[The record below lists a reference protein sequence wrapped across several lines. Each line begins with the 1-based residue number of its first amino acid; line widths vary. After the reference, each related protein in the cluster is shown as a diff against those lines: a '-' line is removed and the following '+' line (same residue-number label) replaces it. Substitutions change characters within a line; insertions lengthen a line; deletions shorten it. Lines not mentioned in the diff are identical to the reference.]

1 MFCFCLNDSTEK
13 EPNRNVCP
21 VCLGHPGTL
30 PVINQE
36 AIKKIIKTGLALNCQ
51 IAQDSFFERKNY
63 FYPDLPKGYQIS
75 QYQAPLTKNGYLE
88 IKVGDKTKRIQIERI
103 HLEED
108 TGSLIHPDG
117 TDYSLVNFNRSGIPL
132 MELVTQPDI
141 HTAEEA
147 REFVKELQLILRYL
161 NISGA
166 NMERGEMRCEVNI
179 SLSANENRLGTKV
192 EVKNLNSIK
201 AVEKSIEFE
210 IKRQSEILS
219 RGEQVIQETRGFN
232 DKTEVTFS
240 QRSKEEAHDYRYFPE
255 PDLPPLKIGS
265 ELLEEIKKEIVELP
279 SQKRLR
285 FTTEF
290 GLTAKEIELYVS
302 QPGLANYLEQVVSE
316 LKEWLASK
324 RQSEISEAEFQ
335 KLVKLASNYIA
346 TDLQALLKDREVEFE
361 SQSFL
366 ITAENFAEFLSL
378 IHTREISSKIA
389 KMLLLEMFEK
399 GGDPSQIIADKGWQ
413 MMSNEKE
420 IEKAAKEVIAANPKA
435 IEDYKA
441 GKQASLQFL
450 IGQLM
455 QKTKGQANP
464 DVASKTLKKL
474 I

>member
-210 IKRQSEILS
+210 IKRQS
-219 RGEQVIQETRGFN
+219 
-232 DKTEVTFS
+232 
-240 QRSKEEAHDYRYFPE
+240 
-255 PDLPPLKIGS
+255 
-265 ELLEEIKKEIVELP
+265 
-279 SQKRLR
+279 
-285 FTTEF
+285 
-290 GLTAKEIELYVS
+290 
-302 QPGLANYLEQVVSE
+302 
-316 LKEWLASK
+316 
-324 RQSEISEAEFQ
+324 
-335 KLVKLASNYIA
+335 
-346 TDLQALLKDREVEFE
+346 
-361 SQSFL
+361 
-366 ITAENFAEFLSL
+366 
-378 IHTREISSKIA
+378 
-389 KMLLLEMFEK
+389 
-399 GGDPSQIIADKGWQ
+399 
-413 MMSNEKE
+413 
-420 IEKAAKEVIAANPKA
+420 
-435 IEDYKA
+435 
-441 GKQASLQFL
+441 
-450 IGQLM
+450 
-455 QKTKGQANP
+455 
-464 DVASKTLKKL
+464 
-474 I
+474 